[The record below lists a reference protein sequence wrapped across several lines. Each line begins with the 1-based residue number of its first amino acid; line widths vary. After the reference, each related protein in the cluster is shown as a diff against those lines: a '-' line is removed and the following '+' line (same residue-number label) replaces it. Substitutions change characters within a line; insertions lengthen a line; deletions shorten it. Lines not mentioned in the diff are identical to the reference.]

1 MDYKSFLKDYEGGQ
15 NQSLRQAEEVIHID
29 IVRSF
34 KKHGEYNQE
43 ELKSILKAY
52 AAFDKEVSYCQGM
65 NYIMGFFY
73 LHERDAELSF
83 KSFVKLMEKHMKT
96 MFDKDFN
103 QLKTNFFKLNRLVDI
118 YLPDL
123 SEHFKVEFKGV
134 FSFLTFFRMRRLM
147 LVFMLLHGLL
157 QLSAA
162 HSNFLQNPSYLKKS
176 GTSSFW

>member
-1 MDYKSFLKDYEGGQ
+1 LKDYEGGN

-43 ELKSILKAY
+43 ELKEILKAY

-73 LHERDAELSF
+73 LHERDAEMSF
-83 KSFVKLMEKHMKT
+83 KSFVKLMERHMKT
-96 MFDKDFN
+96 MFDKDFS
-103 QLKTNFFKLNRLVDI
+103 QLKTNFFKLNRLVDV

-123 SEHFKVEFKGV
+123 SEHFKNEKIDASFYAPSWFITA
-134 FSFLTFFRMRRLM
+134 FSSAFQFSPKSKLLEKIWDFFI
-147 LVFMLLHGLL
+147 LVRFD
-157 QLSAA
+157 
-162 HSNFLQNPSYLKKS
+162 
-176 GTSSFW
+176 